1 MKFNAPTSRLAM
13 LGLMGLLMA
22 AAIAFVVLRSGPLAL
37 VRVTV
42 AQATQG
48 SITPALFGI
57 DTVEVRR
64 SYLVGP
70 TAAGR
75 VLRVLV
81 DAGDSVK
88 AGQLLAE
95 MDPVDLDHRLAALDA
110 SVARAVS
117 AIAAADAQ
125 KVDMAARRELAAITT
140 RRYAD
145 LGRQNFVSASAVEA
159 KLQEQTSADAGARAA
174 QANLAGAQ
182 QDLARLKG
190 ERAALVQQRQ
200 NARLVA
206 ASDSI
211 VLSRDAE
218 PGSTVVAGQAVLR
231 LIEPGSLWVKA
242 RFDQGRSAGLV
253 NGLAADIVLR
263 ASADRTTPGKVL
275 RMELQGDSV
284 TEDRVAQIAVGALPP
299 RYFGGRI
306 GRGHVAPAG
315 HRAGA
320 VAAQCRHQAP
330 PRPDRRLEVGRWP
343 RCFRRAASGSVQPG
357 WPGTGAGGHRG
368 GRPCGGLQRKR
379 DRRQQPHP
387 GGGTAGTGCAMISLA
402 GRDILHSWSKF
413 VFTGIGLGLLIGVTL
428 TMAGV

>member
-81 DAGDSVK
+81 DAGDTVE

-110 SVARAVS
+110 SVARAAS

-299 RYFGGRI
+299 PVLRWANWPRS
-306 GRGHVAPAG
+306 RCA
-315 HRAGA
+315 
-320 VAAQCRHQAP
+320 CRP
-330 PRPDRRLEVGRWP
+330 PRRR
-343 RCFRRAASGSVQPG
+343 RCCPMPPSSATPARPAPGGWSMARLRSSRCVWGGPAWMARYRCWRASMRATAWWSTAKKRSTPTAASRWSNGWYGVRHDQPG
-357 WPGTGAGGHRG
+357 
-368 GRPCGGLQRKR
+368 RP
-379 DRRQQPHP
+379 
-387 GGGTAGTGCAMISLA
+387 
-402 GRDILHSWSKF
+402 
-413 VFTGIGLGLLIGVTL
+413 
-428 TMAGV
+428 